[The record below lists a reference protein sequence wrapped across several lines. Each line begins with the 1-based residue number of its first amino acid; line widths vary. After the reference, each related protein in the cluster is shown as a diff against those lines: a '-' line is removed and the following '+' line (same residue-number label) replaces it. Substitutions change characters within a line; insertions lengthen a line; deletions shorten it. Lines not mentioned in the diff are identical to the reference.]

1 MKLPLQVTFRN
12 VPSSESAEQWIR
24 DEAAKLETFHNR
36 IMSCR
41 VMVEIAHAHRRKGT
55 PYHVRIDLTVPGGEL
70 VVKHEPTLS
79 KRLRQHG
86 ERQLTKKLELD
97 TPHKDLRLA
106 IHDAFQAARRRL
118 ADYARRHSGRVKTH
132 EPALEGWVSRLVAEK
147 GHGFLRTPDGREVY
161 FHENSVLNR
170 GFQRMGIGTRVIF
183 SEEQGDQGPQASTVR
198 ITSRP
203 AARRIGL
210 KKVR

>member
-12 VPSSESAEQWIR
+12 VPGSESAEQWIR
-24 DEAAKLETFHNR
+24 DEAAKLEIFHNR

-41 VMVEIAHAHRRKGT
+41 VMVEVPHAHRRRGT

-86 ERQLTKKLELD
+86 GVQLTKKFELD
-97 TPHKDLRLA
+97 TPHKDLHLA
-106 IHDAFQAARRRL
+106 IHDAFQAAGRRL

-132 EPALEGWVSRLVAEK
+132 EPALEGRVSRLIAEK
-147 GHGFLRTPDGREVY
+147 GYGFLRTPDGREVY
-161 FHENSVLNR
+161 FHKNSVLNR
-170 GFQRMGIGTRVIF
+170 GFQRMGIGTQVTF
-183 SEEQGDQGPQASTVR
+183 SEEQGDKGPQASTVR
-198 ITSRP
+198 ITSGP
-203 AARRIGL
+203 VARRIGL
-210 KKVR
+210 KKIS

>member
-24 DEAAKLETFHNR
+24 DEAAKLETFHSR
-36 IMSCR
+36 IMACR
-41 VMVEIAHAHRRKGT
+41 VMVEIPHARRRRGT

-70 VVKHEPTLS
+70 VVRHEPTLS
-79 KRLRQHG
+79 KRLRQHDG
-86 ERQLTKKLELD
+86 VQLTKRLELD
-97 TPHKDLRLA
+97 RPHKDLRLA
-106 IHDAFQAARRRL
+106 IHDAFQAAGRRL

-132 EPALEGWVSRLVAEK
+132 EPTLEGRVSRLVAEK
-147 GHGFLRTPDGREVY
+147 GYGFLRTSDGREVY

-183 SEEQGDQGPQASTVR
+183 SEEQGDKGPQASTVR
-198 ITSRP
+198 ITSRS

-210 KKVR
+210 KNLR